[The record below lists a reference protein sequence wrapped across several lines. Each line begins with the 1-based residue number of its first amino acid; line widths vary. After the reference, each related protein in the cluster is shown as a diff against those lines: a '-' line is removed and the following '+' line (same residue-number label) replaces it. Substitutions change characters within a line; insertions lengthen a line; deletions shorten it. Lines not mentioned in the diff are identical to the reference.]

1 MVQISCSTYMYM
13 YISGR
18 SVSLLGNDM
27 SSFVDINSLV
37 TFKQLFFPRNG
48 IILCVIVDGYLLSI
62 Q

>member
-18 SVSLLGNDM
+18 SVSLLGNEM

-37 TFKQLFFPRNG
+37 TFKQLFF
-48 IILCVIVDGYLLSI
+48 LEMV
-62 Q
+62 